1 MCRMRHDTRKGR
13 KIGFF
18 LFQLLVSFFWIWI
31 WFNVVFT
38 LACPTREFFESH
50 IHEQS
55 VIIRPD
61 GLIHKWQL
69 GALGYNYGR
78 EPSGTNSLVRELMIP
93 RKRSKRHAD
102 ETRLDDCDFFG
113 RNPPPV
119 GIILVQFH
127 RYHLDYQQRLGVNP
141 DQCCKARK
149 FGSKRQNRL
158 RISVK
163 MYPWWIRSFWQNEEI
178 KDIELRRR
186 WHLQEESLF
195 PSFVGNHEA
204 IQNWL
209 ASCCWELALGWCG
222 KGWPR
227 WDDTPVMQE
236 VRKKVWSWAYM
247 NFFKRRLQAFVR
259 IRLTLGWKIMEK

>member
-1 MCRMRHDTRKGR
+1 M
-13 KIGFF
+13 
-18 LFQLLVSFFWIWI
+18 V
-31 WFNVVFT
+31 WFTNGNWVPWATTMVGST
-38 LACPTREFFESH
+38 
-50 IHEQS
+50 
-55 VIIRPD
+55 
-61 GLIHKWQL
+61 
-69 GALGYNYGR
+69 
-78 EPSGTNSLVRELMIP
+78 SGTNSLVRELMIP

-119 GIILVQFH
+119 GMILVQFH

-163 MYPWWIRSFWQNEEI
+163 MYPSWIRSFWQNEEI

-195 PSFVGNHEA
+195 PSDLRWESWGNTKLVG
-204 IQNWL
+204 
-209 ASCCWELALGWCG
+209 ELLLRVSIG
-222 KGWPR
+222 
-227 WDDTPVMQE
+227 M
-236 VRKKVWSWAYM
+236 VW
-247 NFFKRRLQAFVR
+247 
-259 IRLTLGWKIMEK
+259 